1 MYRKLLFPLIFG
13 TVGIAILSGLG
24 IWQVQRLQWKT
35 TILAEIEQRIVAQ
48 PVKLTNGLA
57 IDMDKD
63 QYRSVKVNGTVQA
76 EEIHVLT
83 SLKQVGP
90 GFLVISPLKLNDGRL
105 VLIDRGFIPESEKNS
120 ERILG
125 EIKIIGNLLWPN
137 ETDHFTPDPN
147 IEKNIWFARDLKK
160 MSDHLG
166 TDPILIVASN
176 VNPPGNLIPQRIGAN
191 VANNHRSYAIT
202 WFSLAVVW
210 FGMTILLV
218 YRMKKHNV

>member
-13 TVGIAILSGLG
+13 TSGIVILTALG

-35 TILAEIEQRIVAQ
+35 TILADIEQRILAQ
-48 PVKLTNGLA
+48 PVKLANNLA
-57 IDMDKD
+57 MDED

-83 SLKQVGP
+83 SLKQIGP
-90 GFLVISPLKLNDGRL
+90 GFLVISPFELDNGKL
-105 VLIDRGFIPESEKNS
+105 VLIDRGFIPESEKNAK
-120 ERILG
+120 RILG
-125 EIKIIGNLLWPN
+125 KIKIIGNLLWPN
-137 ETDHFTPDPN
+137 ETDNFTPGPN

-160 MSDHLG
+160 MSDYLG
-166 TDPILIVASN
+166 TDPILIVASK
-176 VNPPGNLIPQRIGAN
+176 VDPPGTPIPQRVGAN

-210 FGMTILLV
+210 LGMTSLLV
-218 YRMKKHNV
+218 YRMKK